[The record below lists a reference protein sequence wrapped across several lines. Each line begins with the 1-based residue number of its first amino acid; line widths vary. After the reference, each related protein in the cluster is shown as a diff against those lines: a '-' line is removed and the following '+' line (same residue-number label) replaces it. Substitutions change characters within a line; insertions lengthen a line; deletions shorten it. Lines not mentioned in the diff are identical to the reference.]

1 MASDDNDSI
10 PIFAKSIPTRNNDDD
25 ECTRREI
32 TATSDLS
39 DLLDFK
45 DLKDPPRKNDN
56 DEKKDSNNNNDD
68 DEDEDFLTDR
78 IVNLRKYA
86 AHEALDDVAFVCDHF
101 LSPIE
106 CDKIIK
112 ATEKFG
118 YGKTN
123 YHQVIFVLLLNV
135 PFVQILYFLFFC
147 VEIFI
152 ENSVNVNQY

>member
-10 PIFAKSIPTRNNDDD
+10 PIFAKSIPTRNNDD
-25 ECTRREI
+25 ECTRHEI

-56 DEKKDSNNNNDD
+56 DEKKDSNNNN

-123 YHQVIFVLLLNV
+123 YHPVIMFSV
-135 PFVQILYFLFFC
+135 FEMFFSFKYCIFYFFFLRR
-147 VEIFI
+147 EFI
-152 ENSVNVNQY
+152 ENSVNVHQY